1 MCVSVPTNF
10 YNEMWLVV
18 ERCQGISVGA
28 ELLANTVTHEMTAG
42 EMKVHRQDDTKLQFN
57 N

>member
-1 MCVSVPTNF
+1 MCGDSVPTKF

-42 EMKVHRQDDTKLQFN
+42 EMKVHRQIQILQFKN
-57 N
+57 

>member
-42 EMKVHRQDDTKLQFN
+42 EMKVYRQNDIQSFTV
-57 N
+57 